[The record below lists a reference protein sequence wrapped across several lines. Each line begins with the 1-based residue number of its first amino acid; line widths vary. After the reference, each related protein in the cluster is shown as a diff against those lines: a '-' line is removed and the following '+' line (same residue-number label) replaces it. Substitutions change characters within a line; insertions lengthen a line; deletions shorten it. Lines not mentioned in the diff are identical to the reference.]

1 MTGGRSFSESQ
12 RRQNPRF
19 SPRKTV
25 ASSRPVKNPETPA
38 PKPSSRSYVPR
49 IVDPMAPLPEGEDKF
64 LPRYVE
70 VPALREHGFG
80 RRNLAWGAGT
90 LALALALLVA
100 AVVLTGQKA
109 VLSLAACLVT
119 FAALFVLARLHVF
132 RQRNGGFLAIALVVL
147 LGALVALVDRGYEML
162 AGIATPA
169 APAAL
174 AAHPVETAPPLL
186 TEAFALTKP
195 DGTQPQVKV
204 LKDSRVL
211 IAEKPYIIRAG
222 DVFPL
227 LEAKAGEATFAVRD
241 LHVSLPVAVVEIL
254 GGKPAKDAPKE
265 TVQTKESAMAAALAA
280 VKAEAANA
288 ADAAKTEPASTL
300 ARPAAD
306 VPKTGATPPTDLVAI
321 TDSAKAEAIRRYPA
335 LSIKDSA
342 ENEVFVTTY
351 RQLKDSGNT
360 DFFAN
365 PEWPLELAE
374 LLATRNGW
382 ARGDRP
388 APAAPADPAP
398 VLDAPSDLAPPM
410 PPDTP
415 AEKTT
420 SRLPQQLPPPDDEP
434 PQIPRAKKRR

>member
-1 MTGGRSFSESQ
+1 M
-12 RRQNPRF
+12 
-19 SPRKTV
+19 
-25 ASSRPVKNPETPA
+25 KNPETPA

-49 IVDPMAPLPEGEDKF
+49 IVDPMASLPEGEDKF

-169 APAAL
+169 SP
-174 AAHPVETAPPLL
+174 AAHPVETEPPLL

-306 VPKTGATPPTDLVAI
+306 VPKTGAPPPTDLVAI

-410 PPDTP
+410 PPDAP

-420 SRLPQQLPPPDDEP
+420 SRLPQQLPPTDDEP

>member
-1 MTGGRSFSESQ
+1 M
-12 RRQNPRF
+12 
-19 SPRKTV
+19 
-25 ASSRPVKNPETPA
+25 KNPETPA

-49 IVDPMAPLPEGEDKF
+49 IVDPLAPVPEGEEKF

-80 RRNLAWGAGT
+80 RRNLVWGVVT

-119 FAALFVLARLHVF
+119 FAALFVLARLHIF
-132 RQRNGGFLAIALVVL
+132 RQRNGGFLAVALVVL
-147 LGALVALVDRGYEML
+147 LGAAVALIDRGYELL
-162 AGIATPA
+162 AGIAAPPA
-169 APAAL
+169 GV
-174 AAHPVETAPPLL
+174 AAHSVETEPPLL
-186 TEAFALTKP
+186 MQAFALTKP

-211 IAEKPYIIRAG
+211 IAEKPYIIKAG

-241 LHVSLPVAVVEIL
+241 LHVSLPMLVVEIL
-254 GGKPAKDAPKE
+254 GGKPAKDVSVKDVNAKE
-265 TVQTKESAMAAALAA
+265 TKESAMLAALAA

-288 ADAAKTEPASTL
+288 AEAPRGEPASTA
-300 ARPAAD
+300 ARPAPEA
-306 VPKTGATPPTDLVAI
+306 P
-321 TDSAKAEAIRRYPA
+321 KAEAAPATDLLAITRSAQMEAMRRYPA
-335 LSIKDSA
+335 LKIKDSV

-351 RQLKDSGNT
+351 RQLKDSGNA

-374 LLATRNGW
+374 KLAQQNGW
-382 ARGDRP
+382 SRGDRP
-388 APAAPADPAP
+388 EPAP
-398 VLDAPSDLAPPM
+398 VLDPPSDLAPPE
-410 PPDTP
+410 PPAAPMDK
-415 AEKTT
+415 AA
-420 SRLPQQLPPPDDEP
+420 SRLPQQLPPSDDEP
-434 PQIPRAKKRR
+434 PQIPRAKRR

>member
-1 MTGGRSFSESQ
+1 M
-12 RRQNPRF
+12 
-19 SPRKTV
+19 
-25 ASSRPVKNPETPA
+25 KNPETPA

-49 IVDPMAPLPEGEDKF
+49 IVDPTAPASEGEDKF

-80 RRNLAWGAGT
+80 RRNLVWGVIT

-100 AVVLTGQKA
+100 AVVLAGQKA

-119 FAALFVLARLHVF
+119 FAARCVLSRLHIF
-132 RQRNGGFLAIALVVL
+132 RQRNGGFFAIALVVL
-147 LGALVALVDRGYEML
+147 LGAVVALVDRGYEML
-162 AGIATPA
+162 AGIAAPPA
-169 APAAL
+169 AVAS
-174 AAHPVETAPPLL
+174 HPVETEPPLL
-186 TEAFALTKP
+186 MQAFALTKP

-288 ADAAKTEPASTL
+288 ADAPKTEPASTP
-300 ARPAAD
+300 ARPTTDA
-306 VPKTGATPPTDLVAI
+306 PKTEAAPATDLVAI
-321 TDSAKAEAIRRYPA
+321 TRSAQLEAMRRYPA
-335 LSIKDSA
+335 LAIKDSVK
-342 ENEVFVTTY
+342 NEVFVTTY
-351 RQLKDSGNT
+351 RQLKDGGNT
-360 DFFAN
+360 DFFTN

-388 APAAPADPAP
+388 APAEPAP

-410 PPDTP
+410 EPESPVDKAAP
-415 AEKTT
+415 
-420 SRLPQQLPPPDDEP
+420 RVPQQLPPSDNEP
-434 PQIPRAKKRR
+434 PQVPRAKRR